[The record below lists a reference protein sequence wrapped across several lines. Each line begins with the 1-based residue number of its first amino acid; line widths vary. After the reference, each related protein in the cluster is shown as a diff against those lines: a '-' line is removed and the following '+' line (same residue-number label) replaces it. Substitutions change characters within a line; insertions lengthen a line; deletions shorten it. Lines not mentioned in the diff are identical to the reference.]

1 MHDAEATESALS
13 SSIAEARSAAR
24 LAGIEPGGG
33 RVFGDEDERRANCSY
48 AYQLS
53 DIKDGP
59 QLADIEEALEAI
71 PGVSVQLVYSTSMA
85 WITAPADLDPQVLE
99 DIIAGFGVTTTMTD
113 STLRRQALRGEMER
127 RSPRLSTRGM
137 SGRIRRRRQH
147 AQEDLT
153 AAREAGFVRRAARS
167 AASSDVLFTARDL
180 VTPTRLIMAIVLS
193 LPVIVL
199 SYGPGLQFP
208 GWQWVCFALATPV
221 ALWCALPF
229 HRAMAGGVRRGMSA
243 LDGASSIAVLAA
255 YVWSAAALLFTDA
268 GTIGWTSSGGWM
280 PTRRGEDIELF
291 LDVACGVTMLL
302 LIGRF
307 NTKRVGE
314 RLVDRMAR
322 LTPPPE
328 HEYTVTRR
336 GKLTDEPLP
345 LSEINRGDDVTL
357 VRGDIVPVDGEVI
370 GGAAKVSHLLIDAPS
385 HTSVKVGD
393 RIAAGTK
400 IERGKLKVRTDR
412 TGHATRWA
420 EVSRWVADATKRQN
434 AATMLSTKSAGL
446 LIPTAYVLA
455 VVDFAM
461 WLLLTGDYNAAFST
475 ALAILAVIAPVALAI
490 SPALATR
497 NGIEAAAQNGILV
510 RDGTTLRRLDD
521 VDTVVFNR
529 VGTLVERDMTV
540 ETVTAARGEESELVL
555 LVAAALLMESN
566 HPASRAIVA
575 EARDAKG
582 YGAPWRVEPE
592 AVTIH
597 ADGRCEGR
605 VAIRPVTD
613 VHNPDGTVVP
623 VEDRVT
629 HLDAELW
636 RPTNL
641 SQLSGRLALAATS
654 GGAPIVVRWKGKDRG
669 VITLHDPAKNDA
681 IEAIDRLESMGTTTV
696 MLTRDAYVVARRFAD
711 MMGITSVLAGITAQD
726 KPGAVRQLHT
736 RGANFAV
743 VGTASV
749 MDVVAVADVGMI
761 YAEDEFFDRGFK
773 QAEMVADVVFIRDD
787 VLAVPQ
793 IIEHGRRVSR
803 IIDSN
808 MIFANVYNLVAVG
821 LAAFGVM
828 PPMGA
833 TLLMLGSSLIIE
845 YRSVNA
851 RRFPQ

>member
-1 MHDAEATESALS
+1 M
-13 SSIAEARSAAR
+13 
-24 LAGIEPGGG
+24 
-33 RVFGDEDERRANCSY
+33 
-48 AYQLS
+48 
-53 DIKDGP
+53 
-59 QLADIEEALEAI
+59 
-71 PGVSVQLVYSTSMA
+71 
-85 WITAPADLDPQVLE
+85 
-99 DIIAGFGVTTTMTD
+99 
-113 STLRRQALRGEMER
+113 
-127 RSPRLSTRGM
+127 
-137 SGRIRRRRQH
+137 
-147 AQEDLT
+147 
-153 AAREAGFVRRAARS
+153 
-167 AASSDVLFTARDL
+167 
-180 VTPTRLIMAIVLS
+180 
-193 LPVIVL
+193 
-199 SYGPGLQFP
+199 
-208 GWQWVCFALATPV
+208 
-221 ALWCALPF
+221 
-229 HRAMAGGVRRGMSA
+229 
-243 LDGASSIAVLAA
+243 
-255 YVWSAAALLFTDA
+255 
-268 GTIGWTSSGGWM
+268 
-280 PTRRGEDIELF
+280 
-291 LDVACGVTMLL
+291 
-302 LIGRF
+302 
-307 NTKRVGE
+307 
-314 RLVDRMAR
+314 
-322 LTPPPE
+322 
-328 HEYTVTRR
+328 
-336 GKLTDEPLP
+336 
-345 LSEINRGDDVTL
+345 
-357 VRGDIVPVDGEVI
+357 DGEVI

-669 VITLHDPAKNDA
+669 VITLHDPAKNA
-681 IEAIDRLESMGTTTV
+681 PSRPSTGWNPWARPPSCSPGTPTWWP
-696 MLTRDAYVVARRFAD
+696 
-711 MMGITSVLAGITAQD
+711 AGLRT
-726 KPGAVRQLHT
+726 
-736 RGANFAV
+736 
-743 VGTASV
+743 
-749 MDVVAVADVGMI
+749 
-761 YAEDEFFDRGFK
+761 
-773 QAEMVADVVFIRDD
+773 
-787 VLAVPQ
+787 
-793 IIEHGRRVSR
+793 
-803 IIDSN
+803 
-808 MIFANVYNLVAVG
+808 
-821 LAAFGVM
+821 
-828 PPMGA
+828 
-833 TLLMLGSSLIIE
+833 
-845 YRSVNA
+845 
-851 RRFPQ
+851 